1 MEGTLWKENNA
12 KNSCARVK
20 IESEF
25 SLNAL
30 DYADGIVYLIIACAV
45 STVVVFDGKV
55 KYVTEQSRHSQT
67 HAIDKQ
73 KRLNESKISL
83 SQTQTHTQ
91 RENCLRKWIK

>member
-12 KNSCARVK
+12 KNSCAWVK

-30 DYADGIVYLIIACAV
+30 DYADSIVYLITARAV
-45 STVVVFDGKV
+45 SVVVVLDGKV
-55 KYVTEQSRHSQT
+55 KYVTEQSRHSHT

-73 KRLNESKISL
+73 KRLNERKISL
-83 SQTQTHTQ
+83 SQPQTHIE
-91 RENCLRKWIK
+91 RNA